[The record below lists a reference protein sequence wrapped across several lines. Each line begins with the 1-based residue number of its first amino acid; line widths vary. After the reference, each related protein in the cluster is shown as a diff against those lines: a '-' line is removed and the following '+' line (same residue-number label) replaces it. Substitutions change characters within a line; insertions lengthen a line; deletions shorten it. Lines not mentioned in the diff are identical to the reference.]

1 MMNNTNNFT
10 AHILSLIQDRG
21 FQFETV
27 QIQAKALLH
36 EITDGIP
43 EYNWTYI
50 ARRGVRNISIA
61 TFELETISRNN
72 PTVIDSLSEAARK
85 LALVWESLAQL

>member
-1 MMNNTNNFT
+1 MMMNNTKNFT

-21 FQFETV
+21 FQFETA

-36 EITDGIP
+36 GIP

-50 ARRGVRNISIA
+50 ARQVIRNISIA